1 MDSIEY
7 LSRCYREIVPSKKIS
22 LMVELDAG
30 ANSLHEELRI
40 CPRDGTSVP
49 NQASVGF
56 PSRPKLVDAKE
67 LPKRAL
73 STDEGR
79 GAFFHA
85 ICHIEF
91 TAINLA
97 IDAAL
102 RFSAM
107 PFDYYRDWLQ
117 IAKEEA
123 IHFGLLRDH
132 LNALGYDYGDFDA
145 HDGMWQLAQRTADD
159 VILRMALIPRVLE
172 ARGLD
177 VTPPMIKRLTDIGDK
192 PGAAILE
199 RIYNDEIS
207 HVAAGSRWFIYACE
221 DQNLNPEDEF
231 TRIVTAE
238 FGQLRANKL
247 NLEGRS
253 LAGFSQREL
262 ERLMDDG

>member
-177 VTPPMIKRLTDIGDK
+177 VTPPESANQKLRALA
-192 PGAAILE
+192 PEVLLVAHGAAMETPDDAQYILNHTSCDGFWTGSSTE
-199 RIYNDEIS
+199 RLPIERAITE
-207 HVAAGSRWFIYACE
+207 AAG
-221 DQNLNPEDEF
+221 EF
-231 TRIVTAE
+231 AALTLP
-238 FGQLRANKL
+238 QH
-247 NLEGRS
+247 EG
-253 LAGFSQREL
+253 AQ
-262 ERLMDDG
+262 